1 MGALKPVAERGSMH
15 LTYTP
20 EQEKL
25 RLELREYFAGL
36 MTEEEREELRYG
48 YAAASAVEAY
58 RAVVRRL
65 GADGWLGIGWPRDIG
80 GQGRTMVEQAIFH
93 DEATSANV
101 PTPLLTI
108 NSIGPAIAAYGTD
121 EQRHTLVRGILEG
134 RVHFAIAYSEPE
146 AGTDLASL
154 RTRAVR
160 DGDDYVI
167 NGHKLWTGMMEAAD
181 YIWLAAR
188 TDPDARKHQGISVLV
203 VPRHTPGIQS
213 TRLRTLGDNSIAAV
227 SFTDV
232 RVPVQNCI
240 GGENNGWAMIT
251 GQLNSERVALVS
263 SAHLERGLAGVI
275 AWAKD
280 QRTPDGARVIDQAW
294 VRSTLARV
302 KADVEFLR
310 VLNRKLATAV
320 DAGTLNAADA
330 SSAKVFGS
338 ELIGRGARM
347 LAEIAGPDAAFAD
360 DDPEA
365 ILGGS
370 MSRVVGTSN
379 VMTFIGG
386 VNEIQR
392 DLIAQFGLGLP
403 RYQR

>member
-1 MGALKPVAERGSMH
+1 MH
-15 LTYTP
+15 LSYTP
-20 EQEKL
+20 DQEKL
-25 RLELREYFAGL
+25 QHELRAYFAGL
-36 MTEEEREELRYG
+36 MTGEERRQLRHG
-48 YAAASAVEAY
+48 YSAVAATEAY

-65 GADGWLGIGWPRDIG
+65 GEDGWLGIGWPREIG
-80 GQGRTMVEQAIFH
+80 GQGRTMVEQAIFN

-108 NSIGPAIAAYGTD
+108 NSIGPAIAAHGTD
-121 EQRHTLVRGILEG
+121 EQRRTLVQGILEG
-134 RVHFAIAYSEPE
+134 RVHFAIGYSEPE
-146 AGTDLASL
+146 SGTDLASL

-160 DGDDYVI
+160 EGDEYVI
-167 NGHKLWTGMMEAAD
+167 NGQKLWTGMMEAAD
-181 YIWLAAR
+181 YIWLAVR
-188 TDPDARKHQGISVLV
+188 TDPDVPRHKGISILV
-203 VPRHTPGIQS
+203 VPRYAPGVES
-213 TRLRTLGDNSIAAV
+213 ARMRTLGDNSIAAV

-232 RVPVQNCI
+232 RVPVENCI

-263 SAHLERGLAGVI
+263 SAHLERGLVNVT
-275 AWAKD
+275 AWAKE
-280 QRTPDGARVIDQAW
+280 QKNPDGTRLIDRGW
-294 VRSTLARV
+294 VRTALARV

-338 ELIGRGARM
+338 ELMGRGART
-347 LAEIAGPDAAFAD
+347 LAEVAGSDAVFTD
-360 DDPEA
+360 DDPAA

-370 MSRVVGTSN
+370 MAKGVASSN

-386 VNEIQR
+386 VTAIQR

-403 RYQR
+403 RVKR